1 MVGLLEQRRCFY
13 WIQTILIEMSSMT
26 CSLNI
31 HRICSPGV
39 ATTLHDLLSA
49 FLIREPLAR
58 TIMSPASVK
67 KNLQVGIIIS
77 VRYNSLL
84 TIFGIMQGRPSYIT
98 PRIIYHI
105 KYYNSVLT

>member
-1 MVGLLEQRRCFY
+1 MVGSLEQRRCLTFY
-13 WIQTILIEMSSMT
+13 TDRTYRDVNYGM
-26 CSLNI
+26 SLNI
-31 HRICSPGV
+31 HRICSLGV

-49 FLIREPLAR
+49 FLIRVPLAR

-98 PRIIYHI
+98 PGIIYHI

>member
-1 MVGLLEQRRCFY
+1 MACF
-13 WIQTILIEMSSMT
+13 
-26 CSLNI
+26 LNI
-31 HRICSPGV
+31 HRIRSPGL

-49 FLIREPLAR
+49 FLIREPLAS
-58 TIMSPASVK
+58 TVMSPASVK
-67 KNLQVGIIIS
+67 KNLQVGVIIS

-98 PRIIYHI
+98 TRIIYHI

>member
-1 MVGLLEQRRCFY
+1 MFSHS
-13 WIQTILIEMSSMT
+13 IQTILTEMSTMAG
-26 CSLNI
+26 SLNI
-31 HRICSPGV
+31 HRIRSPGL
-39 ATTLHDLLSA
+39 ATTSRDLLSA

-58 TIMSPASVK
+58 TIVSPASVK

-105 KYYNSVLT
+105 RYYNSVLT